1 MGAGEFHGRVRDGIG
16 CRLPAKATRSSN
28 PPQWKLLICKSSVN
42 PATGVEGSGGVL
54 CAQPRLRL
62 FSVTLANGVQL
73 AGADCGRPGVSED
86 DFHAWC
92 LF

>member
-1 MGAGEFHGRVRDGIG
+1 MQAPRQSHQVVQSTLETIVSLDG
-16 CRLPAKATRSSN
+16 CQFTVVSL
-28 PPQWKLLICKSSVN
+28 QSSVVKT
-42 PATGVEGSGGVL
+42 TGVEGSGGVL
-54 CAQPRLRL
+54 CAQPQLRL
-62 FSVTLANGVQL
+62 FSVTLANGVQF

>member
-1 MGAGEFHGRVRDGIG
+1 MQAPRQSHQVVQSTPVEVVD
-16 CRLPAKATRSSN
+16 L
-28 PPQWKLLICKSSVN
+28 QSSVN

-54 CAQPRLRL
+54 CAQPQLRL